1 MPSPV
6 DIANQALTFL
16 GQDTIIAL
24 DEENKAA
31 RLCNANY
38 ELIRDEVLEEFDWNC
53 ASERASLA
61 QDSSTPEWGFDYQYQ
76 LPTTPLC
83 LMVREVYEEEA
94 GYEWKVE
101 GQYVVTD
108 AETCNIRYTK
118 QLTSVPEMSGR
129 LRQAIAFKL
138 ASHIAFNLTGSA
150 AMSENALKAYYGIL
164 GRSHMIDGGESGE
177 DHSYTDPWI
186 SAGN

>member
-6 DIANQALTFL
+6 DISNQALGFL
-16 GQDTIIAL
+16 GQDTIISL
-24 DEENKAA
+24 EEENKAA

-53 ASERASLA
+53 ASHRAELA
-61 QDSSTPEWGFDYQYQ
+61 QDTETPEWGFDYQYR
-76 LPTTPLC
+76 LPTDPLC

-101 GQYVVTD
+101 GLYVVTD

-118 QLTSVPEMSGR
+118 QLTDVNEMSGR

-138 ASHIAFNLTGSA
+138 AAHIGFNLTGS
-150 AMSENALKAYYGIL
+150 
-164 GRSHMIDGGESGE
+164 
-177 DHSYTDPWI
+177 
-186 SAGN
+186 